1 MEASSSQL
9 RAADRVGEF
18 ARGGSVVSDP
28 SCYSDDNNSTVFERE
43 KTSARNCCV
52 PNGSLGMEEGKSPVD
67 ICRVLLRLAAVL
79 LALTPQ
85 SRTCMHIFFRA
96 LSS

>member
-1 MEASSSQL
+1 MEASSSQR
-9 RAADRVGEF
+9 RAAGRVGEF
-18 ARGGSVVSDP
+18 ARVVSVVSDP
-28 SCYSDDNNSTVFERE
+28 SCYSDGSNSTVFERE

-67 ICRVLLRLAAVL
+67 IYKVLLRLAAVL
-79 LALTPQ
+79 LALIPQ
-85 SRTCMHIFFRA
+85 SRTCMRIFFRE